1 MGDVQLAELLLARGA
16 SIHNTD
22 RYGNSALHLAA
33 QHSKLNMVQF
43 LLYRGL
49 TANCRNI
56 HNQSPDMIV
65 GEKGKQPDTKSN
77 KKIRHIL
84 QENGKLQ
91 NQTRRFDTFY
101 KKMENYK
108 IKQED
113 STHFTRKWKTT
124 KSNKKIRHILQEN

>member
-1 MGDVQLAELLLARGA
+1 M
-16 SIHNTD
+16 
-22 RYGNSALHLAA
+22 HLAA

-56 HNQSPDMIV
+56 HNQSPDVVV
-65 GEKGKQPDTKSN
+65 GEKTRNEAEKKSN

-91 NQTRRFDTFY
+91 KKLAKHY
-101 KKMENYK
+101 KGARIFSHLFFVHKCLPRMHLSE
-108 IKQED
+108 
-113 STHFTRKWKTT
+113 
-124 KSNKKIRHILQEN
+124 

>member
-1 MGDVQLAELLLARGA
+1 
-16 SIHNTD
+16 
-22 RYGNSALHLAA
+22 
-33 QHSKLNMVQF
+33 MVQF

-65 GEKGKQPDTKSN
+65 GEKGTDADRKSN

-91 NQTRRFDTFY
+91 KKLAKHY
-101 KKMENYK
+101 KGFGY
-108 IKQED
+108 
-113 STHFTRKWKTT
+113 
-124 KSNKKIRHILQEN
+124 ILVYIVH

>member
-1 MGDVQLAELLLARGA
+1 
-16 SIHNTD
+16 
-22 RYGNSALHLAA
+22 
-33 QHSKLNMVQF
+33 MVQF

-91 NQTRRFDTFY
+91 KKLAKHY
-101 KKMENYK
+101 KGNDFIKFLGWFSK
-108 IKQED
+108 ILGKVVQN
-113 STHFTRKWKTT
+113 R
-124 KSNKKIRHILQEN
+124 

>member
-1 MGDVQLAELLLARGA
+1 M
-16 SIHNTD
+16 
-22 RYGNSALHLAA
+22 HLAA

-56 HNQSPDMIV
+56 HNQSPDVVV
-65 GEKGKQPDTKSN
+65 GEKTRCEAEKKSN

-91 NQTRRFDTFY
+91 KKLAKHY
-101 KKMENYK
+101 KGTLSDKPHSLN
-108 IKQED
+108 D
-113 STHFTRKWKTT
+113 
-124 KSNKKIRHILQEN
+124 NILVPYGSIC

>member
-1 MGDVQLAELLLARGA
+1 M
-16 SIHNTD
+16 
-22 RYGNSALHLAA
+22 HLAA

-91 NQTRRFDTFY
+91 KKLAKHYKGMILSKFFGLVTRVGLV
-101 KKMENYK
+101 
-108 IKQED
+108 
-113 STHFTRKWKTT
+113 KT
-124 KSNKKIRHILQEN
+124 LP